1 MRRVRRQRWEE
12 DWPRSVST
20 KASVII
26 QQYRG
31 VIWRK
36 QGKGGV
42 LRSQNHSA
50 KGSFYCSYIVHTLAC
65 PKDLFSVYFVAT

>member
-50 KGSFYCSYIVHTLAC
+50 KGSFVHTLAC
-65 PKDLFSVYFVAT
+65 RKDLFSVYFVAT